1 MLKSSYYGGALAA
14 RGNKFTSRGKLRPQ
28 IRTYHY
34 SSKVPNPLVH
44 SEVDSGAMGV
54 PVRADGRR
62 YGQFQVGLHSQGG
75 LRHRPPRPQS
85 QRGGGASCT
94 PLAHLLHTSG
104 TPLAHPWHA
113 SRAPLAAA
121 PDCRRRRIP
130 RPPKETT
137 TSHSQRKK
145 FTSRGKRFP
154 PHSNLVLPLVTSA
167 KQAFW

>member
-1 MLKSSYYGGALAA
+1 MLMLKSSYYGGSLAA

-75 LRHRPPRPQS
+75 LRHRSRPQS

-94 PLAHLLHTSG
+94 PLAHLWHTSG
-104 TPLAHPWHA
+104 TPLAHLWHTPGT
-113 SRAPLAAA
+113 PLACLACT
-121 PDCRRRRIP
+121 PGGSP
-130 RPPKETT
+130 RLPPEKNTQTPQRDHHLPQPEEKIHIQGETL
-137 TSHSQRKK
+137 
-145 FTSRGKRFP
+145 P
-154 PHSNLVLPLVTSA
+154 PP
-167 KQAFW
+167 